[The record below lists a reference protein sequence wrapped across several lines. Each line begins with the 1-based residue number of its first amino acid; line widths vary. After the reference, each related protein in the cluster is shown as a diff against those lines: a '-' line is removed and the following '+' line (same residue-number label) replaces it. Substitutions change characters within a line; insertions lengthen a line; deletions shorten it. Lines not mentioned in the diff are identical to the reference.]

1 MPQFSEILIR
11 KFDVSPEKI
20 ETAVKTILD
29 KGNGSLAEI
38 LLAQRVVNEET
49 LAQAL
54 AMAYHLPYLKEI
66 PQNIPAEII
75 KQLPISYAQ
84 TNMALPYKIE
94 NGVVSVA
101 IGDPFR
107 AGALEDLRVIYGCR
121 VEASVVNRT
130 KLSEAINLSYA
141 AAKDVGEQLG
151 GEALDKFEDDSSEFT
166 DIADLVM
173 DDPSDEPIIKFVNN
187 LLFRA
192 VKEHASDV
200 HIEPME
206 RDVVVRNRID
216 GVLYE
221 VTRVPKAAQA
231 RVTSRVKIMGNL
243 NIAEKRLPQDGRI
256 RIKIAGRDI
265 DIRLSTLPTSHG
277 ERIVMRLL
285 DRSSVLLE
293 LTDMG
298 FSQRNF
304 QLFSHLI
311 NQPHGI
317 ILVTGPTG
325 SGKTTTLYGA
335 LSKMNTEDVNIITIE
350 DPVEYQLP
358 GIGQIH
364 VNSKINLTF
373 ASGLRSILRQ
383 DPDII
388 MVGEI
393 RDFETAEIAVQASL
407 TGHLVLST
415 VHTNDAP
422 SSITR
427 LVDMGVE
434 PFLVGSS
441 IIGILAQRLV
451 RKLCR
456 HCRVPFKPSPEVFR
470 EMGVNPVRII
480 GSEPDVIY
488 KASDVGCQH
497 CNGRGYS
504 GRSAIFELLIVD
516 DDIRQA
522 ILRNENSTVLKKKAM
537 DNGMLSL
544 REDGARKVFVG
555 ETSIEEVLRVTQD
568 EAVVEW

>member
-1 MPQFSEILIR
+1 MKLGEILIK
-11 KFDVSPEKI
+11 KFDVPAERIEQALLIQQEKQ
-20 ETAVKTILD
+20 ALL
-29 KGNGSLAEI
+29 GEI
-38 LLAQRVVNEET
+38 LLAQKVIDETILAKALAERFHLQYMEKLPNSIPIELISQIPITYAQQHQLLPLEQKDGELIVAIADPLRAEALDDLRLIFKSRVV
-49 LAQAL
+49 
-54 AMAYHLPYLKEI
+54 P
-66 PQNIPAEII
+66 
-75 KQLPISYAQ
+75 
-84 TNMALPYKIE
+84 
-94 NGVVSVA
+94 VVV
-101 IGDPFR
+101 PKTEL
-107 AGALEDLRVIYGCR
+107 LEM
-121 VEASVVNRT
+121 
-130 KLSEAINLSYA
+130 INLSYA
-141 AAKDVGEQLG
+141 AAKDVNDQLG
-151 GEALDKFEDDSSEFT
+151 DDALEEFDQEEDEFT
-166 DIADLVM
+166 DITDLVV

-200 HIEPME
+200 HIEPQE
-206 RDVVVRNRID
+206 KDVIVRYRVD

-256 RIKIAGRDI
+256 RIKIAGKDV

-285 DRSSVLLE
+285 DRSSVLLG
-293 LTDMG
+293 LPDLG
-298 FSQRNF
+298 FAEDKLEQF
-304 QLFSHLI
+304 EHLI
-311 NQPHGI
+311 QQPHGI

-325 SGKTTTLYGA
+325 SGKTTTLYAA
-335 LSKMNTEDVNIITIE
+335 LSKLNTVDRNIITIE

-364 VNSKINLTF
+364 VNPKINLTF
-373 ASGLRSILRQ
+373 AEGLRSILRQ

-415 VHTNDAP
+415 VHTNDAA

-441 IIGILAQRLV
+441 VIGIMAQRLV
-451 RKLCR
+451 RNLCP
-456 HCRVPFKPSPEVFR
+456 HCKIPYEPDEVVLKDL
-470 EMGVNPVRII
+470 GVNPERIL
-480 GSEPDVIY
+480 GYTPEVIY
-488 KASDVGCQH
+488 RANPEGCAH

-504 GRSAIFELLIVD
+504 GRAGIFELLVVD
-516 DDIRQA
+516 DEIRQM
-522 ILRNENSTVLKKKAM
+522 ILKNENATAIKKTAM
-537 DNGMLSL
+537 AKGMLTL
-544 REDGARKVFVG
+544 REDGARRVFLG
-555 ETSIEEVLRVTQD
+555 ETSAEEVLRVTQD
-568 EAVVEW
+568 EVIVEW